1 MGWTVNTDVFA
12 FDFLIKG
19 FWNCSA
25 MFCT

>member
-1 MGWTVNTDVFA
+1 MGWTVNTDVCV